1 MILILSTTTAERNVP
16 TDRLFHPPT
25 AAPKAAKLAPSIGGL
40 FTHMAAA
47 FLAFAHL
54 KKKERS
60 SRFFVSRPAFT
71 AGAAEAAGAGSILMG
86 R

>member
-1 MILILSTTTAERNVP
+1 MVVAFVYATYLASTT
-16 TDRLFHPPT
+16 
-25 AAPKAAKLAPSIGGL
+25 
-40 FTHMAAA
+40 THMAAA

-54 KKKERS
+54 KKKKRKP
-60 SRFFVSRPAFT
+60 RFFVSRPAFT